1 MEFVALLV
9 WLLLAGTGAILLPF
23 AFTVPGS
30 GLSAMAGTGGMIA
43 CILFI
48 VLGAPVWAGWAQ
60 VGLAALGIVGATLAA
75 AQLLDERFVI
85 GSVTEEIQAAVVG
98 LQLPFYFCAVFVTLL
113 VALDMTEPVV

>member
-1 MEFVALLV
+1 MEILALLV

-30 GLSAMAGTGGMIA
+30 GLSAMAGTGGMIV

-60 VGLAALGIVGATLAA
+60 VGLASLGVVGATLAA

-85 GSVTEEIQAAVVG
+85 GSATEELQAAVVG
-98 LQLPFYFCAVFVTLL
+98 LRLPFYFAVGFVTLL